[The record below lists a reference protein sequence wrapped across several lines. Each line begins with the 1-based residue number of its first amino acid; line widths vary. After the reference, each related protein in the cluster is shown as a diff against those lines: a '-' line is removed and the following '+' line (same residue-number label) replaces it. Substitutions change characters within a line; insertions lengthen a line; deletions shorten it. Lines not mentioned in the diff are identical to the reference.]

1 MSKAYV
7 SPAMQVVK
15 IEKQDI
21 VTNSLQNIYNNVD
34 FIYGGGSTISAR
46 AAGRRWDEWYEGY

>member
-1 MSKAYV
+1 MSKTYI

-34 FIYGGGSTISAR
+34 FIYGGGSTEPAR

>member
-1 MSKAYV
+1 
-7 SPAMQVVK
+7 MQVVK

-34 FIYGGGSTISAR
+34 FIYGGGSTNPAR